1 MSSGRRS
8 VEGELPD
15 GIADRE
21 AGYSHNPNPD
31 DEVAL
36 QRARFEEAQRKLQE
50 DRAAASEV
58 AGEVQ
63 QRLVEQ
69 YEQEQNDPEHQQFI
83 DEQIAHGEIDVPYS
97 RGGQEIPGDEQVGVT
112 LPQNAEVG
120 RHIPM
125 PTTAEDAKEFNRE

>member
-15 GIADRE
+15 GIADRD

-58 AGEVQ
+58 VGEVQ
-63 QRLVEQ
+63 QRLAEQ
-69 YEQEQNDPEHQQFI
+69 YEQQQNDPEHQEFI
-83 DEQIAHGEIDVPYS
+83 AEQIAHGEIDAPYQ

-112 LPQNAEVG
+112 LPQNAEVA
-120 RHIPM
+120 RHIPL
-125 PTTAEDAKEFNRE
+125 PTTPKDAEEFNRE